1 MQVNA
6 ATFTAATMLLGTIP
20 HDAILRDRVDLVE
33 VNHFCN
39 DQAQLVFDQ
48 IIFYEWCQG
57 KGRHEIVAWRLL
69 KNPRQTPQRD
79 FRTGEHSALW
89 LDGEAIREVRAQTVR
104 ETWTQVDPELVGR
117 ETLPKEQRKELSRR
131 TAP

>member
-1 MQVNA
+1 MNLS
-6 ATFTAATMLLGTIP
+6 TFTAAAMLLGTIP

-69 KNPRQTPQRD
+69 KNPRQKPQRD
-79 FRTGEHSALW
+79 FRTGEHSSLW
-89 LDGEAIREVRAQTVR
+89 LDGETIREVRAQTVR